1 MCTWNCV
8 SGGTACGEGGQEHP
22 RSRGLRCGDRCTYGL
37 RCHIGRRQF
46 ASGAGSGLR
55 AADPGDALRP
65 HRTPLRAALGGFSL
79 EDSCDFATAPRSPAS
94 GPPQERA
101 GRAKRVPCAAEL
113 GRCCPAPGCCRQET
127 AELPNPREQN
137 KPLPPAA
144 TPPPAVPERGQSRA
158 APLPAPPPPRPEV
171 ERAPEAEPVCALPL
185 RLRAHA
191 PWA

>member
-79 EDSCDFATAPRSPAS
+79 EDSCDFATAPRSPAP
-94 GPPQERA
+94 GPPQARA
-101 GRAKRVPCAAEL
+101 GRAKRVPCALPSSGGAARPPAAA
-113 GRCCPAPGCCRQET
+113 GRKQRSYPTRGSRTNRSRP
-127 AELPNPREQN
+127 L
-137 KPLPPAA
+137 PLPPQRYLR
-144 TPPPAVPERGQSRA
+144 EDRA
-158 APLPAPPPPRPEV
+158 APRRSQHRPLHG
-171 ERAPEAEPVCALPL
+171 RK
-185 RLRAHA
+185 
-191 PWA
+191 